1 MTDRYE
7 TGVLL
12 KQYLDFHYR
21 GEDAA
26 YLPLHPLPP
35 GLLAYPRRCADWVVR
50 HTERFGRALDL
61 GCAVGGSSF
70 VLARSFEEVVG
81 VDFSVSFIGAAREL
95 AADGVFRCSEEEWE
109 VFSEVRKTVP
119 VFRRGDA
126 CALPEDLGVFDA
138 VLMANLLCRLP
149 DPAACLAGLRRHVR
163 AGSVLVFTTPCSWDE
178 AYTPREKQL
187 VPTLE
192 GLTVLLSPWCRLLE
206 VREMPFVLRDHQRRA
221 EFTVAQGSVWRVS
234 G

>member
-21 GEDAA
+21 GEDAS
-26 YLPLHPLPP
+26 YLPLHPLPL
-35 GLLAYPRRCADWVVR
+35 GVLSYPRRCADWVVR
-50 HTERFGRALDL
+50 HTQRFGRALDL

-70 VLARSFEEVVG
+70 VLARSFAEVVG
-81 VDFSVSFIGAAREL
+81 IDYSESFIGAAREL
-95 AADGVFRCSEEEWE
+95 AETGVFRNSEEGWE

-119 VFRRGDA
+119 GFRRGDA

-149 DPAACLAGLRRHVR
+149 DPAACLEGLRRHVR
-163 AGSVLVFTTPCSWDE
+163 AGSVLVLTTPCSWDE

-192 GLTVLLSPWCRLLE
+192 GLKAALEPWCSLVE
-206 VREMPFVLRDHQRRA
+206 VREMPFVLRDHARRA
-221 EFTVAQGSVWRVS
+221 EFTVAQGSVWRVKA
-234 G
+234 